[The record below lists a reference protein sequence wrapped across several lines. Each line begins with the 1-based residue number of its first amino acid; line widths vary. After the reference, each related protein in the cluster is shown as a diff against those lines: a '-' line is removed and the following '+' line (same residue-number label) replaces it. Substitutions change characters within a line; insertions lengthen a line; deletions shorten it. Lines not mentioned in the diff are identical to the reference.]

1 MTCAFSSPRKL
12 TFTLALL
19 CSLPALAQSRG
30 GSAPAAASDSP
41 SSPVSGAPRGTTGLS
56 GLRPLDVPP
65 LITLAEAFTLSA
77 TTNVDLRVAAAQLAA
92 SKANLT
98 KAWAVLLP
106 NISLGAQYTFNYPDQ
121 TAQFGDPAQYEQQA
135 LLFNSIADIT
145 EQSAAMNPDPIAQRA
160 AVERA
165 AELRKA
171 ASDIA
176 RTEPMDIVL
185 APPHVVEGNLTFAMP
200 LFNGRAFPLL
210 QNAYGGVELTRL
222 SVEQAR
228 AAVLWGTAQAYL
240 QAVATKSIVAI
251 TDEQVAST
259 KRHLGLAV
267 QRHQQGLITDLALE
281 RADLEVKKAE
291 QQARQARAGLRAAK
305 AALAGMIG
313 RTDDFEV
320 AAPPPVDAL
329 ELGAKPEELL
339 VRAWSQRLDLRVQ
352 KASLA
357 LAQRSSAEA
366 WMRFLPSFQLVAQ
379 GRYTSN
385 TSGFSSQPLAG
396 AVVVQGTLPI
406 YDGGMTFGSIAETD
420 AKVGAELLRVR
431 QLEQAIERE
440 LRGTL
445 DDLALKSDNVSTTA
459 GLAQL
464 ARKQAATAEDLYAQ
478 GVMTETDLRD
488 ARLGQFA
495 ADVDAARARL
505 ELETARLGLAYALGQ
520 LPTAAHVEG
529 ATLAPVSDE
538 ERAAALESMARVP
551 E

>member
-1 MTCAFSSPRKL
+1 MTSAPHL
-12 TFTLALL
+12 TLTVTLALL
-19 CSLPALAQSRG
+19 ATSAAHAQSRG
-30 GSAPAAASDSP
+30 ASAPAAGADSP

-56 GLRPLDVPP
+56 GLRPLDQPP
-65 LITLAEAFTLSA
+65 LITLGEAFALAASS
-77 TTNVDLRVAAAQLAA
+77 NIDLRVAAAQLAA

-106 NISLGAQYTFNYPDQ
+106 NISLGANYTFNYPDQ

-145 EQSAAMNPDPIAQRA
+145 EQSAAMNPDPLAQRA

-171 ASDIA
+171 ADDIA

-185 APPHVVEGNLTFAMP
+185 APPHVVEGNLTFAVP
-200 LFNGRAFPLL
+200 LFNGRALPLL

-228 AAVLWGTAQAYL
+228 AGVLWGTAQAYL
-240 QAVATKSIVAI
+240 QAVATTSMVSI

-259 KRHLGLAV
+259 TRHLGLAV
-267 QRHQQGLITDLALE
+267 QRHQQGLITELALE
-281 RADLEVKKAE
+281 RADLEVRKAE

-320 AAPPPVDAL
+320 KAPPPVEAL
-329 ELGAKPEELL
+329 ELGAKLDDLL
-339 VRAWSQRLDLRVQ
+339 ARAWAQRLDLRVQ

-357 LAQRSSAEA
+357 LAERSRAEA
-366 WMRFLPSFQLVAQ
+366 WMRLLPSFQLVAQ

-406 YDGGMTFGSIAETD
+406 YDGGMTAGTIDEAD
-420 AKVGAELLRVR
+420 IKVGAELLRVR
-431 QLEQAIERE
+431 QLEQTIERE

-445 DDLALKSDNVSTTA
+445 DDLALKSDNVGTTA
-459 GLAQL
+459 KLAEL
-464 ARKQAATAEDLYAQ
+464 ARKQATNAEDLYAQ

-505 ELETARLGLAYALGQ
+505 ELETARLGLAYALGE
-520 LPTAAHVEG
+520 LPKAAHVEG
-529 ATLAPVSDE
+529 ATLAPLSDQ
-538 ERAAALESMARVP
+538 ERDAATASMDKVP